1 MEKGLDTIYEK
12 LIYNVT
18 STETQALEKFTMF
31 SRKKYGL
38 TIDVFLMTFDETVMY
53 LKFKYKTS
61 SYQ

>member
-12 LIYNVT
+12 LIYNIT

-38 TIDVFLMTFDETVMY
+38 TIDVLLMTFDETVTY